1 LRLDLT
7 KTPSPW
13 SAVHFHHGLLE
24 FARRLGGARAMPS
37 TTSKPRVRAQA
48 APRLDP
54 ADLEFLRLGIG
65 ATLADAGEAAQPAYV
80 STSADDDQALWTCT
94 CVAGRRGKA
103 CRHVAPLQTMVDDC
117 HARWGGRSWQPVFE
131 RSVWQR
137 VAEVCFAAD
146 GRDCAGL
153 RVQQVTLDGQA
164 FYRVEASRDG
174 ALRALVPRDAAGQRL
189 LERLGLG
196 PLGAGEGSRARLLE
210 RLQRLQASPHER
222 ALNEHDT
229 YTRRQ
234 ASERSFYG
242 RVAYH
247 LVREQVGANCVPR
260 VDRGS
265 ADFLL
270 LCRTEDGS
278 EALRLVLPRDAVASV
293 LELLRAVAPHD
304 DALAVRPLPLKT
316 LFKVT
321 ASTALDVEVRP
332 MIEALQAGGEA
343 RLFERAELE
352 RFRYGR
358 LVYLPD
364 LQVLAELEPPGP
376 ERRFTSPSRL
386 TLTRSQVPAF
396 VQDMQAQAELVVDGE
411 RRALHVFRAPDR
423 LALADPTLD
432 EGGHDFWADVRCGFG
447 ATEISLLELLRA
459 RDARLPYLEVGGG
472 WVELSAP
479 GLEPLWSLAPT
490 REPRRRREHAVRLA
504 SRDVLQLAAAS
515 PEALGLPAGGAVAA
529 KLARLLEGRTLEPLP
544 TLTGLRSELRF
555 YQRHGVDWL
564 RFLHE
569 HQLAGLLCDDMGLG
583 KTHQVMA
590 FLVWLRERR
599 DVPGAFLV
607 VCPTSVVSHWTDKL
621 RAFAPGL
628 AHSTYHGQQR
638 ALPATLAAGHV
649 LVTTYGVLRNDVAR
663 LSDLRL
669 SVAVFDEIQH
679 VKNRST
685 ASYEAAT
692 ALTADMKIGLTGTPV
707 ENSLADLKAL
717 MDVVLPGYLGSDA
730 QFGERHGTSAGPA
743 GRAQLRRRLAPFLL
757 RRLKQ
762 DVLHEL
768 PAKIDDLRTCGLSDA
783 QRKLY
788 QDVLAAKAA
797 PLRAQLSRG
806 DEPVPYLHVFA
817 VLNLLKRI
825 CDHPALALGTPER
838 YTEWASGKWE
848 LFTEILDEALAAGHK
863 VVVFSQYLGMLDI
876 MARHLTEQGVGHA
889 LLTGATVARGALLS
903 RFNDDPECRV
913 FLGSLKAGGVG
924 IDLVAASV
932 VVHYDRWWN
941 AARED
946 QATDRVHRIGQQ
958 RAVQVFKLI
967 TRGTL
972 EERIARI
979 IEDKRAL
986 MGELVASDDPHLAKV
1001 FTREQLLEL
1010 LAPA

>member
-1 LRLDLT
+1 MSST
-7 KTPSPW
+7 K
-13 SAVHFHHGLLE
+13 H
-24 FARRLGGARAMPS
+24 
-37 TTSKPRVRAQA
+37 SKP
-48 APRLDP
+48 PRHATETTPLDSS
-54 ADLEFLRLGIG
+54 DLEFLRLGIG
-65 ATLADAGEAAQPAYV
+65 ATLTAKGATFQPTYV
-80 STSADDDQALWTCT
+80 SRSPDDDQALWTCT
-94 CVAGRRGKA
+94 CTAGRRGKA
-103 CRHVAPLQTMVDDC
+103 CGHVALLVPLVDDC
-117 HARWGGRSWQPVFE
+117 HSRWGGRSWQPTFE
-131 RSVWQR
+131 RSVWHR
-137 VAEVCFAAD
+137 VAETCFAAD

-153 RVQQVTLDGQA
+153 RVQHVSLDEQA
-164 FYRVEASRDG
+164 FYRVESARDG
-174 ALRALVPRDAAGQRL
+174 ALRALVPRHAAGQRL
-189 LERLGLG
+189 LDRLGLG
-196 PLGAGEGSRARLLE
+196 PLGSGEGSRARLLE
-210 RLQRLQASPHER
+210 RLQRLQASDAER
-222 ALNEHDT
+222 ALNERDT

-234 ASERSFYG
+234 AGERSFYG

-247 LVREQVGANCVPR
+247 LVREQVGTACVPR
-260 VDRGS
+260 VDRES
-265 ADFLL
+265 ADFSLI
-270 LCRTEDGS
+270 CRTDDGL
-278 EALRLVLPRDAVASV
+278 EAVRLVLPREAVAEV
-293 LELLRAVAPHD
+293 LTLLRAVAPQD
-304 DALAVRPLPLKT
+304 GELAVRPLPLKT

-321 ASTALDVEVRP
+321 ARTELDVEVRP

-358 LVYLPD
+358 LLYLPD
-364 LQVLAELEPPGP
+364 LQVLAELELPGQ
-376 ERRFTSPSRL
+376 ERRFTAPQKL

-396 VQDMQAQAELVVDGE
+396 VQRMQAKEELVVDASQ
-411 RRALHVFRAPDR
+411 RALNVFRAPDS
-423 LALADPTLD
+423 LALVEPALD
-432 EGGHDFWADVRCGFG
+432 EGGHDYWADVRCTFG
-447 ATEISLLELLRA
+447 QAEVSLLELLRA
-459 RDARLPYLEVGGG
+459 RDARLPYLEVSGG
-472 WVELSAP
+472 WVELSAA
-479 GLEPLWSLAPT
+479 GLEPLWSLAPA
-490 REPRRRREHAVRLA
+490 REPRRRRDDRVRLA
-504 SRDVLQLAAAS
+504 PRDILQLGAATSA
-515 PEALGLPAGGAVAA
+515 ALGLPVGNGVSAA
-529 KLARLLEGRTLEPLP
+529 LARLVEGRTLEPLP
-544 TLTGLRSELRF
+544 PLAGLRSELRF

-590 FLVWLRERR
+590 FLVWLREQRELR
-599 DVPGAFLV
+599 GGFLV
-607 VCPTSVVSHWTDKL
+607 VCPTSVVSHWADKL

-628 AHSTYHGQQR
+628 SYSSYHGQQR
-638 ALPATLAAGHV
+638 VLPEALAPGHV
-649 LVTTYGVLRNDVAR
+649 LVTSYGVLRNDVTR
-663 LSDLRL
+663 LSNL
-669 SVAVFDEIQH
+669 SLAVAVFDEIQH

-685 ASYEAAT
+685 ATYDAAV
-692 ALTADMKIGLTGTPV
+692 ALAADMKLGLTGTPV

-730 QFGERHGTSAGPA
+730 QFAERHGASAGA
-743 GRAQLRRRLAPFLL
+743 TGRVQLRRRLAPFML

-768 PAKIDDLRTCGLSDA
+768 PSKIDDLRTCTLSDD

-825 CDHPALALGTPER
+825 CDHPALALGAPER
-838 YTEWASGKWE
+838 YAEWASGKWE
-848 LFTEILDEALAAGHK
+848 LFTEILDEALASGQK

-876 MARHLTEQGVGHA
+876 MARHLTGLGVGHA
-889 LLTGATVARGALLS
+889 VLTGATVARGALLA
-903 RFNDDPECRV
+903 RFNDDPDCRV

-972 EERIARI
+972 EERIAHI

-986 MGELVASDDPHLAKV
+986 MGEVVASDDPHLAKV

-1010 LAPA
+1010 LEPA